1 MTELYNDILN
11 ALKKEDKEA
20 ATKRALQALEN
31 EEIEI
36 VDLYQK
42 VLTPALAHVVK
53 EYPLDDDLI
62 WREHVRSG
70 IIRTI
75 IELAYPYVL
84 EQRKAVDGPRE
95 KVMVMCPEFEDHELG
110 AKMVS
115 DFFKLEGFA
124 STFIGARTPINTVL
138 KAIEIVQPKY
148 LVISVTNFFNIVS
161 VKRTIETIREKTDP
175 NLKILLGGRAITANP
190 ATVEELG
197 ADIHLNGYED
207 IKRLGE
213 KETHA

>member
-1 MTELYNDILN
+1 MEDFYQKLLE
-11 ALKKEDKEA
+11 ALQKEDKEA
-20 ATKRALQALEN
+20 ATKIVVQALEN
-31 EEIEI
+31 EEIGI

-42 VLTPALAHVVK
+42 VLTPALAHVIE
-53 EYPLDDDLI
+53 EYPINDDLI

-84 EQRKAVDGPRE
+84 KQRKEVAGPRE
-95 KVMVMCPEFEDHELG
+95 KVVVMCPEYEDHELG

-115 DFFKLEGFA
+115 DFFKLEGFS
-124 STFIGARTPINTVL
+124 STFVGARTPIQTVL

-161 VKRTIETIREKTDP
+161 VKRTIETIKANTSPD
-175 NLKILLGGRAITANP
+175 LQIILGGRAIASNP
-190 ATVEELG
+190 HAVENLG
-197 ADIHLNGYED
+197 ADLYLSGYED
-207 IKRLGE
+207 IKALGE
-213 KETHA
+213 RGALA